1 MLTARCLDHLAAD
14 ANAIARLAQ
23 TTLDHVANA
32 EFSGELLRIGP
43 FALVSEAGVARHDRE
58 PARPREL
65 GDQILGDA
73 IEEELG
79 LGIAAGFLEG
89 RPRARRFFRWCCGLL
104 ASWAFRRGRRLVQHD
119 AEGAD
124 RARDVLDLV

>member
-1 MLTARCLDHLAAD
+1 MLAARRLDQLAAD

-43 FALVSEAGVARHDRE
+43 FAFVGEAGVASHDRE
-58 PARPREL
+58 PARPRQL

-73 IEEELG
+73 VEEEFG
-79 LGIAAGFLEG
+79 LGIPAEVLEG
-89 RPRARRFFRWCCGLL
+89 QHRDRRLFRWCRGLL
-104 ASWAFRRGRRLVQHD
+104 AS
-119 AEGAD
+119 
-124 RARDVLDLV
+124 